1 MATLVKRQ
9 QSRRRLAAINFLS
22 NISLDGSHR
31 DTKLGLVINPRDLGS
46 NSLGRYTS
54 ETCSGNQL
62 RIPNTSKSLHERT
75 LSSNSSNCNYPIQVS
90 TAGLNDS
97 NGGNNINNNNGN
109 NRRNSLVQ
117 PLGLKNSLVEPCE
130 FRSAS
135 PCDKDL

>member
-46 NSLGRYTS
+46 NSLGRFTS
-54 ETCSGNQL
+54 DPCGGNQL
-62 RIPNTSKSLHERT
+62 RIPNANKGLHERT
-75 LSSNSSNCNYPIQVS
+75 LSSNSNNCNYPIQNTVS
-90 TAGLNDS
+90 ASGLNDS
-97 NGGNNINNNNGN
+97 NGGNN

-117 PLGLKNSLVEPCE
+117 PLGLKNPPAEPCD